1 MKPND
6 ITAKAA
12 ELDRYLTL
20 FARRTVHREQA
31 ARRDH
36 AELTRQEF
44 RVIHTLGERPAWT
57 MSELARFMVHGMSS
71 LTALID
77 RLEAKR
83 LVERRRSEEDRRRVR
98 VRLTADGRRHFAR
111 LQRMHMGFCRVML
124 GALSPAEQKL
134 FLALMRKIAGT
145 SSETPDGYGESR
157 AAR

>member
-1 MKPND
+1 MKPTD

-20 FARRTVHREQA
+20 FARRTMHRDQA

-57 MSELARFMVHGMSS
+57 MSELARCLAQGMSS

-83 LVERRRSEEDRRRVR
+83 LVERRRSTQDRRAVH
-98 VRLTADGRRHFAR
+98 VRLTAAGRRHFSRMRR
-111 LQRMHMGFCRVML
+111 LHLGFCRGML
-124 GALSPAEQKL
+124 GALTGDEQQL
-134 FLALMRKIAGT
+134 FLDLMRKIAGPPP
-145 SSETPDGYGESR
+145 E
-157 AAR
+157 AARPRRGARGAP